1 MKDTIKLIIIG
12 LGQRSDGMLINPIMP
27 MRKGK
32 GRLSRKAMGVI

>member
-1 MKDTIKLIIIG
+1 MKETIKLGLIG
-12 LGQRSDGMLINPIMP
+12 LGQRGEGMLINPIMT

>member
-12 LGQRSDGMLINPIMP
+12 LGQRSDGMLINPITL